1 MARYKPFMSCDHAH
15 AASPGSKIYA
25 WRKLGLADVA
35 ATAALA
41 RKIAAVAGPGDI
53 IALSGELGAGKTTFA
68 RHFIHAL
75 GVTEEVPSP
84 TFTLVQTYNAPAH
97 GAGESGARGDTGI
110 WHFDL
115 FRIETPEEILELGME
130 DAFRDGISLIEWP
143 EKLGS
148 LLPADH
154 LEMRFEYA
162 DARGSRSVRLRRHGS
177 WRQRLERLGE
187 PCDER

>member
-1 MARYKPFMSCDHAH
+1 MSCDRVHAG
-15 AASPGSKIYA
+15 SPGSKIYA

-35 ATAALA
+35 ATAVLAL
-41 RKIAAVAGPGDI
+41 KIAAVVGPGDI

-68 RHFIHAL
+68 RHFIHGL
-75 GVTEEVPSP
+75 GVKEEVPSP
-84 TFTLVQTYNAPAH
+84 TYTLVQTYTVPAD
-97 GAGESGARGDTGI
+97 GAGESGKRTGTGI

-115 FRIETPEEILELGME
+115 FRIDTPEEVLELGME

-162 DARGSRSVRLRRHGS
+162 DARGSRYVRLRGHGS
-177 WRQRLERLGE
+177 WRQRLEFLGD
-187 PCDER
+187 PSDDR

>member
-1 MARYKPFMSCDHAH
+1 MARYKSFMSCDRAH
-15 AASPGSKIYA
+15 SRSPGSRIYA
-25 WRKLGLADVA
+25 WRKLGLADIA

-41 RKIAAVAGPGDI
+41 RKIAAVVEPGDI

-68 RHFIHAL
+68 RHFIHGL
-75 GVTEEVPSP
+75 GVKEEVPSP
-84 TFTLVQTYNAPAH
+84 TYTLVQTYTIPADR
-97 GAGESGARGDTGI
+97 AGEAGMHTPVSI

-115 FRIETPEEILELGME
+115 FRIETPEEALELAME

-162 DARGSRSVRLRRHGS
+162 DARGSRSVRLRGHGS
-177 WRQRLERLGE
+177 WRQRLERMGD
-187 PCDER
+187 PSDDR